1 MSTRQCRPTFR
12 PGWALLALTAA
23 LSCTSALAADKTS
36 QTENQRRYQQERAAC
51 LSGQTNQSR
60 EDCLRE
66 AGAALA
72 DAKRGKLDDVGV
84 NYEGNQRARC
94 VPLPAEERRDCMAR
108 MTGQG
113 TITGSVQGGGI
124 YRELVTI
131 EPAPLK

>member
-1 MSTRQCRPTFR
+1 
-12 PGWALLALTAA
+12 LLALTAA
-23 LSCTSALAADKTS
+23 LGCTSALAVDKTARAD
-36 QTENQRRYQQERAAC
+36 NHKRYQQERAAC

-66 AGAALA
+66 AAAALA
-72 DAKRGKLDDVGV
+72 DGKRGQLDDVGV
-84 NYEGNQRARC
+84 NYEANQRARC

-113 TITGSVQGGGI
+113 TISGSVQAGGI